1 MQFRLIICPCFQAS
15 GSHLLAIAV
24 LQGMAAGTLLYVTFY
39 EVTKTI
45 ITFENIVITKIITD
59 TSLLVHYH

>member
-1 MQFRLIICPCFQAS
+1 M
-15 GSHLLAIAV
+15 LAIAV
-24 LQGMAAGTLLYVTFY
+24 LQGMAAGTLLYVIFY

>member
-1 MQFRLIICPCFQAS
+1 M
-15 GSHLLAIAV
+15 LAIAV

-45 ITFENIVITKIITD
+45 ITFESIVITKIITD

>member
-1 MQFRLIICPCFQAS
+1 M
-15 GSHLLAIAV
+15 LAIAV

-59 TSLLVHYH
+59 TSLLVQLRITCKSYFRFWPQTS